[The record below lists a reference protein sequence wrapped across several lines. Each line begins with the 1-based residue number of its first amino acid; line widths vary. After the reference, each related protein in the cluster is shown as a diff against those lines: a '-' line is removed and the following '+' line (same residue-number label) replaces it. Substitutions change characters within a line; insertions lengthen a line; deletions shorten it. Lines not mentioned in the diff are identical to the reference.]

1 MVTKLFES
9 GIIMITG
16 CFLSVVLISFLGQVL
31 DQVVA
36 ALVEIGAYE
45 VPPEWQ
51 TDPSSL
57 INLFYVICMLPA
69 VISIILGILRTQERT
84 GQAYGGQSQEEFEVT
99 ELR

>member
-1 MVTKLFES
+1 MVRGLFDS

-16 CFLSVVLISFLGQVL
+16 CFLSIILTRFLGQIL
-31 DQVVA
+31 DQIA
-36 ALVEIGAYE
+36 IALVEVNAYD

-51 TDPSSL
+51 TDPSTL

-69 VISIILGILRTQERT
+69 VLSIIIGILRTQEKT
-84 GQAYGGQSQEEFEVT
+84 SQAYGGQSQEEFEVT